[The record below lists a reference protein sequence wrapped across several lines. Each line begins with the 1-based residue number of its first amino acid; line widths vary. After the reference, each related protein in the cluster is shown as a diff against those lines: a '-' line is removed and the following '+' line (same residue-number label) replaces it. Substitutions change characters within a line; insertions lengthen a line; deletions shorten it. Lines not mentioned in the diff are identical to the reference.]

1 MSNEPEKQPKTF
13 EEFSNGI
20 VRLNLKHKKSNQRE
34 EKVVKEESS
43 PFESDLANLLEQLK
57 SQNTE
62 IKNIGNTLSLPKTDF
77 KLNLNPI
84 IDTKP
89 IEEEKNIQK
98 EPIVENNQPINNFG
112 FDFNNIDPYNSNAN
126 NKNNNVD
133 PFMTN
138 VEVNNFPECPQG
150 NIEPIVVPSFKG
162 NINVNDVNKETVPE
176 KKDTPL
182 SIEELNEKPFDF
194 NNSEAFHIEPN
205 QNKNDLITSGVD
217 ILQSTN
223 YLLNPKASNNNGF
236 VFEPESEQGKNNK
249 ESKNQVETLP
259 IVESQIE
266 NSHPK
271 DTLGNE
277 FDFDVNDIVNNLSE
291 NGDKEIEEKERIEQ
305 EEKEKLE
312 KIQREEQ
319 ERLERE
325 RKEKEEEEQREV
337 ERLLKEKEE
346 KEREEEERL
355 ERERLEKETRER
367 LERERKEKEERERI
381 ERVKREK
388 EKREREEKE
397 ELLQKEEEEKE
408 KALNERKKNY
418 IVEDSLH
425 VEDNKNDSIAEM
437 NVIEI
442 NDFEFDDEVKE
453 PSPKEENKPKSK
465 GTNPIKETKKEEKI
479 IEEPKPDTSKVQ
491 KSQSSLK
498 SNPKPPQEEVRKET
512 VSSQNTEQPEPLPQ
526 VVHPQE
532 VPKYKKIKKQLNSL
546 TPDKK
551 EIQDVFDHITN
562 FDIDHPDLSK
572 IDEYPHI
579 TTFDRKDPDLHQ
591 IIPNFKETLFY
602 PEGYQTTTKRRV
614 DFLNRTFFEKKII
627 DYQKI
632 FDFTHLQT
640 FHIYTLESVYQRD
653 KSKLFQGLKIINED
667 SLFNIDSLSDMSP
680 IGEIENYE
688 TFIYKIRG
696 HTSTRT
702 MTQTFRTGSHWREV
716 LFDGNSFYRTI
727 MFELL
732 EYYIMTKNL
741 LEIEKIACDIAQET
755 YKDIFTSKLIDYD
768 VVMNVFRLI
777 IEHMK
782 ESNIR
787 KAYDVLI
794 KAYHLQSKAFDYGL
808 IAYLRKISFDILSD
822 LTKMR
827 NQMLQDNKE
836 ELKDTKINIDA
847 INIFNTDADFLSIIL
862 LPYLFEIN
870 VNFLWIDGAFD
881 NPNSGIVNLEDKD
894 RKDSIP
900 LITFSF
906 VFSGFVVLYDRQ
918 FVTTNLHFNK
928 IIEKTKISLTQ
939 LTYRTKEVKQCEV
952 CRKETEQIIFLQQK
966 FTCCSTCLNE
976 HIHKIIS
983 KRAKALYLSNFIGTE
998 YATRPIHL
1006 KDNFYISNYD
1016 YIELYQNNDMI
1027 NAIYNWI
1034 ISSCFACNHRMN
1046 IRDLK
1051 VMKCLCRY
1059 CDTCLQL
1066 KISKATEDLKV
1077 INRYEMSTFEKQI
1090 CECNKEFD
1098 SNEAVKLT
1106 GIDIT
1111 KEIEAAKE
1119 RMMNYAQTLCMECC
1133 KEVAKIIKEGD
1144 KVTVTTVEKYK
1155 VIKVKQINE
1164 ANRGIDF
1171 IDMPHVICMECYE
1184 KEKEKA
1190 KTNVKQK
1197 GKNNNSSNTLPCKLC
1212 KRRHIVGKFDD
1223 SREDGKCCGGGCI
1236 IF

>member
-1 MSNEPEKQPKTF
+1 MSNEPEKQQKTF

-20 VRLNLKHKKSNQRE
+20 VRLNLKNKKSNPQE

-57 SQNTE
+57 AQNTE

-89 IEEEKNIQK
+89 IEEEKSIQK
-98 EPIVENNQPINNFG
+98 EPIVENKTQNQPIINFG
-112 FDFNNIDPYNSNAN
+112 FDFNNIDPYNSNGN
-126 NKNNNVD
+126 NKKNNVD
-133 PFMTN
+133 PFTTN
-138 VEVNNFPECPQG
+138 VEVNNFSDFNQG
-150 NIEPIVVPSFKG
+150 NIEPIAVPSVKG
-162 NINVNDVNKETVPE
+162 NKNVNDVNTETVPD
-176 KKDTPL
+176 KKGTPL
-182 SIEELNEKPFDF
+182 PTEELHEKPFDF

-205 QNKNDLITSGVD
+205 QNKNDLMNSGADV
-217 ILQSTN
+217 LQSTN
-223 YLLNPKASNNNGF
+223 YLLNPKTSNNNGF
-236 VFEPESEQGKNNK
+236 VFETESDQGKNNK
-249 ESKNQVETLP
+249 ENKNQVETLP
-259 IVESQIE
+259 ILESQIE

-291 NGDKEIEEKERIEQ
+291 NEDKEKEEKERIEK
-305 EEKEKLE
+305 EEREKLE

-319 ERLERE
+319 ERLEKE
-325 RKEKEEEEQREV
+325 RKEKEEEEQREI

-346 KEREEEERL
+346 KERLEREEEEKREKERL
-355 ERERLEKETRER
+355 EREERKRIEKEEQER
-367 LERERKEKEERERI
+367 LERE
-381 ERVKREK
+381 
-388 EKREREEKE
+388 EREEKE
-397 ELLQKEEEEKE
+397 RREKEEQLKKEEEEKE

-418 IVEDSLH
+418 IVEDSQH

-442 NDFEFDDEVKE
+442 NDFEFDDEQAE
-453 PSPKEENKPKSK
+453 QAPPKQDNKPKSK
-465 GTNPIKETKKEEKI
+465 GTNPVPESKKEEQI
-479 IEEPKPDTSKVQ
+479 IEESKLDTSKVQ
-491 KSQSSLK
+491 KSSLK
-498 SNPKPPQEEVRKET
+498 PNQKPPQEEVHKET
-512 VSSQNTEQPEPLPQ
+512 VSSQNTEQLEPLPQ

-562 FDIDHPDLSK
+562 FDIDHPDLSH
-572 IDEYPHI
+572 IDDYPHI

-602 PEGYQTTTKRRV
+602 PEGYRTTSKRRV
-614 DFLNRTFFEKKII
+614 DFLNRAFFEKKII

-632 FDFTHLQT
+632 FDFAHLET
-640 FHIYTLESVYQRD
+640 FHIHTLESVYQRD

-667 SLFNIDSLSDMSP
+667 SLFNIDSLSDKSP

-702 MTQTFRTGSHWREV
+702 MTQTFRVGSHWREV

-808 IAYLRKISFDILSD
+808 IAYLRKISFDIMSD

-870 VNFLWIDGAFD
+870 VNFLWIDGSFD

-906 VFSGFVVLYDRQ
+906 VFSGFVVMYDRQ
-918 FVTTNLHFNK
+918 FTTTNLHFNK

-939 LTYRTKEVKQCEV
+939 LTYRTKDLKQCEV
-952 CRKETEQIIFLQQK
+952 CRKETEQIIFLKQK

-1006 KDNFYISNYD
+1006 KDNIYISNYD
-1016 YIELYQNNDMI
+1016 YIELYQNTDMI

-1046 IRDLK
+1046 IKDLK

-1059 CDTCLQL
+1059 CETCLEL

-1133 KEVAKIIKEGD
+1133 KEVAKITKEGE
-1144 KVTVTTVEKYK
+1144 KVTVSTVEKYK

-1171 IDMPHVICMECYE
+1171 IDMPHVICMECFE

-1190 KTNVKQK
+1190 KQNVKPK

-1212 KRRHIVGKFDD
+1212 KRKHIVGKFDD

>member
-1 MSNEPEKQPKTF
+1 MSNEPEKQQKTF

-20 VRLNLKHKKSNQRE
+20 VRLNLKNKKSNPQE

-57 SQNTE
+57 AQNTE

-89 IEEEKNIQK
+89 IEEEKSIQK
-98 EPIVENNQPINNFG
+98 EPIVENKTQNQPINNFG
-112 FDFNNIDPYNSNAN
+112 FDFNNIDPYNSNSN

-133 PFMTN
+133 PFTTN
-138 VEVNNFPECPQG
+138 VEVNNFSDFNQG
-150 NIEPIVVPSFKG
+150 NIEPIVVPSVKG
-162 NINVNDVNKETVPE
+162 NKNVNDVNTETVPD
-176 KKDTPL
+176 KKETPL
-182 SIEELNEKPFDF
+182 PTEELHEKPFDF

-205 QNKNDLITSGVD
+205 QNKNDLMNSGADV
-217 ILQSTN
+217 LQSTN
-223 YLLNPKASNNNGF
+223 YLFNPKTSNNNGF
-236 VFEPESEQGKNNK
+236 VFETESDQGKNNK
-249 ESKNQVETLP
+249 ENKNQVETLP
-259 IVESQIE
+259 ILESQIE

-291 NGDKEIEEKERIEQ
+291 NEDKEKEEKERIEK
-305 EEKEKLE
+305 EEREKLE

-319 ERLERE
+319 ERLEKE
-325 RKEKEEEEQREV
+325 RKEKEEEEQREI

-346 KEREEEERL
+346 KERLEREEEEKREKERL
-355 ERERLEKETRER
+355 EREERKRIEKEEQER
-367 LERERKEKEERERI
+367 LERE
-381 ERVKREK
+381 
-388 EKREREEKE
+388 EREEKKRREKE
-397 ELLQKEEEEKE
+397 EQLKKEEEEKE

-418 IVEDSLH
+418 IVEDSQH

-442 NDFEFDDEVKE
+442 NDFEFDDEQA
-453 PSPKEENKPKSK
+453 PPKQDNKPKSK
-465 GTNPIKETKKEEKI
+465 GTNPVPESKKEE
-479 IEEPKPDTSKVQ
+479 
-491 KSQSSLK
+491 SSLK
-498 SNPKPPQEEVRKET
+498 LNQKPPQEEVHKET
-512 VSSQNTEQPEPLPQ
+512 VSSQNTEQLEPLPQ

-562 FDIDHPDLSK
+562 FDIDHPDLSH
-572 IDEYPHI
+572 IDDYPHI

-602 PEGYQTTTKRRV
+602 PEGYRTTSKRRV
-614 DFLNRTFFEKKII
+614 DFLNRAFFEKKII
-627 DYQKI
+627 DHQKI
-632 FDFTHLQT
+632 FDFAHLET

-702 MTQTFRTGSHWREV
+702 MTQTFRVGSHWREV

-808 IAYLRKISFDILSD
+808 IAYLRKISFDIMSD

-906 VFSGFVVLYDRQ
+906 VFSGFVVMYDRQ
-918 FVTTNLHFNK
+918 FTTTNLHFNK

-939 LTYRTKEVKQCEV
+939 LTYRTKDLKQCEV
-952 CRKETEQIIFLQQK
+952 CRKETEQIIFLKQK

-1016 YIELYQNNDMI
+1016 YIELYQNTDMI

-1046 IRDLK
+1046 IKDLK

-1059 CDTCLQL
+1059 CETCLEL

-1133 KEVAKIIKEGD
+1133 KEVAKITKEGE
-1144 KVTVTTVEKYK
+1144 KVTVSTVEKYK

-1171 IDMPHVICMECYE
+1171 IDMPHVICMECFE

-1190 KTNVKQK
+1190 KQNVKPK

-1212 KRRHIVGKFDD
+1212 KRKHIVGKFDD

>member
-1 MSNEPEKQPKTF
+1 MSNEPEKQQKTF

-20 VRLNLKHKKSNQRE
+20 VRLNLKNKKSNPQE
-34 EKVVKEESS
+34 EKVVKEESF

-57 SQNTE
+57 AQNTE

-89 IEEEKNIQK
+89 IEEEKSIQK
-98 EPIVENNQPINNFG
+98 EPIVENKTQNQPIINFG
-112 FDFNNIDPYNSNAN
+112 FDFNNIDPYNSNSN

-133 PFMTN
+133 PFTTN
-138 VEVNNFPECPQG
+138 VEVNYFSDFNQG
-150 NIEPIVVPSFKG
+150 NIEPIVVPSVKG
-162 NINVNDVNKETVPE
+162 NKNVNDVNTETVPD
-176 KKDTPL
+176 KKETPL
-182 SIEELNEKPFDF
+182 PTEELHEKPFDF

-205 QNKNDLITSGVD
+205 QNKNDLMNSGADV
-217 ILQSTN
+217 LQSTN
-223 YLLNPKASNNNGF
+223 YLLNPKTSNNNGF
-236 VFEPESEQGKNNK
+236 VFETESDQGKNNK
-249 ESKNQVETLP
+249 ENKNQVETLP
-259 IVESQIE
+259 ILESQIE

-277 FDFDVNDIVNNLSE
+277 FDFDVNDIVNHLSE
-291 NGDKEIEEKERIEQ
+291 NVDKEKEEKERIEK
-305 EEKEKLE
+305 EEREKLE

-319 ERLERE
+319 ERLEKE
-325 RKEKEEEEQREV
+325 RKEKEEEEQREI

-346 KEREEEERL
+346 KERLEREEEEKREKERL
-355 ERERLEKETRER
+355 EREERKRIEKEEQER
-367 LERERKEKEERERI
+367 LEREE
-381 ERVKREK
+381 
-388 EKREREEKE
+388 REREEKE
-397 ELLQKEEEEKE
+397 RREKEEQLKKEEEEKE

-418 IVEDSLH
+418 IVEDSQH
-425 VEDNKNDSIAEM
+425 VDDNKNDSITEM

-442 NDFEFDDEVKE
+442 NDFEFDDEQA
-453 PSPKEENKPKSK
+453 PPKQETKPKSK
-465 GTNPIKETKKEEKI
+465 GTNPVPESKKEEQI
-479 IEEPKPDTSKVQ
+479 IEEPKLDTSKVQ
-491 KSQSSLK
+491 KSSLK
-498 SNPKPPQEEVRKET
+498 PNQKPPQEEVHKET
-512 VSSQNTEQPEPLPQ
+512 VSSQNTEQLEPLPQ

-562 FDIDHPDLSK
+562 FDIDHPDLSH
-572 IDEYPHI
+572 IDDYPHI

-602 PEGYQTTTKRRV
+602 PEGYRTTSKRRV
-614 DFLNRTFFEKKII
+614 DFLNRAFFEKKII

-632 FDFTHLQT
+632 FDFAHLET
-640 FHIYTLESVYQRD
+640 FHIHTLESVYQRD

-702 MTQTFRTGSHWREV
+702 MTQTFRVGSHWREV

-808 IAYLRKISFDILSD
+808 IAYLRKISFDIMSD

-870 VNFLWIDGAFD
+870 VNFLWIDGSFD

-906 VFSGFVVLYDRQ
+906 VFSGFVVMYDRQ
-918 FVTTNLHFNK
+918 FTTTNLHFNK

-939 LTYRTKEVKQCEV
+939 LTYRTKDLKQCEV
-952 CRKETEQIIFLQQK
+952 CRKETEQIIFLKQK

-976 HIHKIIS
+976 HIHKIIA

-1006 KDNFYISNYD
+1006 KDNIYISNYD
-1016 YIELYQNNDMI
+1016 YIELYQNTDMI

-1046 IRDLK
+1046 IKDLK

-1059 CDTCLQL
+1059 CETCLEL

-1133 KEVAKIIKEGD
+1133 KEVAKITKEGE
-1144 KVTVTTVEKYK
+1144 KVTVSTVEKYK

-1171 IDMPHVICMECYE
+1171 IDMPHVICMECFE
-1184 KEKEKA
+1184 KEKEKMM
-1190 KTNVKQK
+1190 K
-1197 GKNNNSSNTLPCKLC
+1197 
-1212 KRRHIVGKFDD
+1212 
-1223 SREDGKCCGGGCI
+1223 E
-1236 IF
+1236 